1 MKATLLAIAC
11 IAPASALAQQTPAP
25 IIDMHLHAGPADAQG
40 PPPVRI
46 CAPIER
52 MPIRDPSQATEEFAA
67 TLREQRGCQTP
78 LVSAATDAELLTQ
91 TLEVLRRRNIYAVTS
106 GPWEWVQRWYAAAPD
121 RIIRGLGFHVY
132 NAPIDS
138 IRPLVASGQLRVMGE
153 VMNQFVGVAPGDSL
167 FEPYLALAEASDVPV
182 GIHIGPGPSG
192 AFYRGAKGYRASL
205 ARPLLLEEALI
216 RHPGL
221 RVYVMHAGWPMLD
234 EMLLM
239 LHAHPQLYVDLG
251 LISFL
256 LPREEF
262 YLYLRRLVQA
272 GFGQRVMFGSD
283 QMLWPQAIERAIEAV
298 ESAPFLSPEQKRDV
312 FYNNAARFLRLSDE
326 EVARHHQSR
335 TPGTRSRN
343 SD

>member
-1 MKATLLAIAC
+1 MKATLIALAC
-11 IAPASALAQQTPAP
+11 LTPASALAQRVPAP

-52 MPIRDPSQATEEFAA
+52 MPVRDPRQSAAEFAA
-67 TLREQRGCQTP
+67 TLRANPGCRTP
-78 LVSAATDAELLTQ
+78 LMSAATDAELLAR
-91 TLEVLRRRNIYAVTS
+91 TLEVLHRRNVYAVTS
-106 GPWEWVQRWYAAAPD
+106 GPWDWVQRWHAAAPD
-121 RIIRGLGFHVY
+121 RIIRGLGFHVR
-132 NAPIDS
+132 NASIDS
-138 IRPLVASGQLRVMGE
+138 IRPLVESGQLRVMGE
-153 VMNQFVGVAPGDSL
+153 VLNQFVGVAPGDSL
-167 FEPYLALAEASDVPV
+167 FEPYLALAEAHDIPV

-192 AFYRGAKGYRASL
+192 AFYRGVSGYRASL
-205 ARPLLLEEALI
+205 ARPLLLESALT

-256 LPREEF
+256 LPRDEF
-262 YLYLRRLVQA
+262 HLYLRRLVQA
-272 GFGQRVMFGSD
+272 GFGERVMFGSD
-283 QMLWPQAIERAIEAV
+283 QMLWAQAIERAIEAV
-298 ESAPFLSPEQKRDV
+298 ESAPFLGPGQKRDI

-326 EVARHHQSR
+326 EIARHHGSR
-335 TPGTRSRN
+335 AG
-343 SD
+343 